1 MRLKAEY
8 PRRANGVRAESLWS
22 GKRATLE
29 RLRPLLDT
37 CSIPRGC
44 PITQARWSEARE
56 STLDELVARMGH
68 FRLAVRSDR
77 EDEDASQASNAG
89 HYRTRLDVDGGDR
102 RHVGESIDAVFA
114 SYGDPRCTD
123 EVFVQQQIAP
133 VRDAA
138 VAFTHALPDAAPYYV
153 LSVCPGPRSDNVTR
167 GAAGAETWYLARDS
181 VRLERLPARWRG
193 YLQCLLQIEAAV
205 GAAPCEVEMAADET
219 GRIWL
224 LQARPLLLRA
234 TATQATAALREE
246 TERTLADLPEQPP
259 LLGMMPDWNP
269 AELLGEHP
277 RPLARDLFD
286 RLITRRAWRLG
297 RAALGYAHA
306 PDARLMSIHAGR
318 PYIDVR
324 ASLHSLLPHGLPAP
338 LAERLVEAGCRR
350 LRARP
355 ELHDKIEFEIAFTT
369 ALPHFGFHV
378 DRRYPGLLDDE
389 ERSLFAR
396 ALRVPT
402 SNVLD
407 QAWAQR
413 LADAFE
419 TQRAGV
425 PAHPDPYALARAL
438 EELELGTATR
448 FATAARMAFAV
459 EALLRSLLDH
469 AAIDASQL
477 WRLKRAALADAA
489 DADAAPPDLGHVRA
503 GTFEI
508 AVPPR
513 REMNARA
520 FAEAMAPAAKKA
532 DPSDFDA
539 GEWKRLDVA
548 LDAADIA
555 MSGRAFVAHYRR
567 LLLIRERGKFALAR
581 GVSAILDGLQA
592 HAARFGIG
600 REDTGWLTL
609 AQLLDR
615 GVGADVLLRQIE
627 RAHAQHAAES
637 QLRMPLLIDEA
648 RLDVVR
654 HGAGEANFL
663 GSGVV
668 SGRAVHIDAR
678 THPDDVP
685 MHAIAAIASADPGFD
700 WLFLRRPA
708 VLVTAFGGPNSH
720 MAIRCAEAAVP
731 ALLGLGPENFKRMLS
746 AERIAIDFDTRTWS
760 TT

>member
-1 MRLKAEY
+1 MRLKAE
-8 PRRANGVRAESLWS
+8 PPWRATGLRSGSMGS

-29 RLRPLLDT
+29 WLRPLLDT
-37 CSIPRGC
+37 CSIPQGFAVAH
-44 PITQARWSEARE
+44 ARWSEARE
-56 STLDELVARMGH
+56 STLDEIVGRMDG
-68 FRLAVRSDR
+68 FRLAVRSDH
-77 EDEDASQASNAG
+77 EDEDSLRASNAG
-89 HYRTRLDVDGGDR
+89 HYRTCLDVDGGDR
-102 RHVGESIDAVFA
+102 RHIGESIDAVFA
-114 SYGDPRCTD
+114 SYGRPRHAD
-123 EVFVQQQIAP
+123 EVFVQQQITP

-167 GAAGAETWYLARDS
+167 GAVGAETWYLARDS
-181 VRLERLPARWRG
+181 VRLERLPAKWRG
-193 YLQCLLQIEAAV
+193 YLQCLLQIETTTA
-205 GAAPCEVEMAADET
+205 AAPCEVEMAADEA

-224 LQARPLLLRA
+224 LQARPLPLRA
-234 TATQATAALREE
+234 TATHATAALRKDA
-246 TERTLADLPEQPP
+246 ERTLAALPEQPP

-286 RLITRRAWRLG
+286 RLITRRAWQLG
-297 RAALGYAHA
+297 RAALGYAQV
-306 PDARLMSIHAGR
+306 PDARLMRIYAGR

-324 ASLHSLLPHGLPAP
+324 ASLHSLLPQGLPAP
-338 LAERLVEAGCRR
+338 LAARLVEAGCRR
-350 LRARP
+350 LRDQP

-369 ALPHFGFHV
+369 ALPRLGFRV
-378 DRRYPGLLDDE
+378 DRRYPGLLDDA
-389 ERSLFAR
+389 ERLLFSH

-402 SNVLD
+402 ANVLD
-407 QAWAQR
+407 EERAQR

-419 TQRAGV
+419 THACV
-425 PAHPDPYALARAL
+425 PLHADPHALARAL

-459 EALLRSLLDH
+459 EALLRTLLDH
-469 AAIDASQL
+469 AGIDASQL
-477 WRLKRAALADAA
+477 WRLKRAILSDAA

-513 REMNARA
+513 REVNARA
-520 FAEAMAPAAKKA
+520 FAEAMMPIAKKSDPA
-532 DPSDFDA
+532 DFAA
-539 GEWKRLDVA
+539 GDWKRLDEALAEADVA
-548 LDAADIA
+548 VQ
-555 MSGRAFVAHYRR
+555 GRAFVAHYRR

-581 GVSAILDGLQA
+581 GVSAILDALQV

-600 REDTGWLTL
+600 REDSGWLTL
-609 AQLLDR
+609 TQLLDR
-615 GVGADVLLRQIE
+615 GAGAEVLQRQIE
-627 RAHAQHAAES
+627 EARAQHAAEAL
-637 QLRMPLLIDEA
+637 LRMPLLIDDA

-654 HGAGEANFL
+654 HGAGEANYL

-668 SGRAVHIDAR
+668 SGRAVLIDAH
-678 THPDDVP
+678 THPDEVP

-708 VLVTAFGGPNSH
+708 ALVTAFGGPNSH

-731 ALLGLGPENFKRMLS
+731 ALLGLGPENFKRMLT
-746 AERIAIDFDTRTWS
+746 ADRIAIDFDTRTWS
-760 TT
+760 TS